1 MSGRFPRAAGCSTAM
16 KFRAAVLERVNTPL
30 TIDALEMAPLQA
42 GDVLIRIHASG
53 LCHTDLEVIQ
63 GALSY
68 PLPIVLGHEGA
79 GVVEAVGA
87 NVTTVKPGDHVVCSA
102 LLPSAISSQSNSA
115 SIR

>member
-1 MSGRFPRAAGCSTAM
+1 MPRRFRARRDETAV

-30 TIDALEMAPLQA
+30 TIDALETAPLRA
-42 GDVLIRIHASG
+42 GDVLIRIPCSG
-53 LCHTDLEVIQ
+53 LCHTDLEMIQ
-63 GALSY
+63 GALAY
-68 PLPIVLGHEGA
+68 PMPIGLGHEGA

-87 NVTTVKPGDHVVCSA
+87 ERHDGQPGDHVVCSA